1 MMQPTSNSAPAGFR
15 RSVYNFL
22 LNDQQSEGARSSLDR
37 FLFLLILLN
46 LFALLLES
54 APVLAA
60 EYAQAFYWFD
70 VFSVSVF
77 SVEYLL
83 RIYLAP
89 EDPEYGAAK
98 SPRWA
103 YISSFHGIV
112 DLPEGSEPEV
122 TARLEESF
130 EALRAAGAQVIVSA
144 RQPQTVQDWAARDAG
159 VRWQPI
165 DVTDTNS
172 VHTAAQAVLAEGPL
186 DMVLYCAGHYRAL
199 RAAQW
204 SLDEMLRHEQVNYTG
219 ALQVLDAVLPVL
231 MAQGHGH
238 ISLVSS
244 VAGWRGLPQS
254 LAYGP
259 TKAALTHLGESLY
272 MDLQDHGVGVSVIHP
287 GFVATPLTAQNQFS
301 MPALMRPE
309 DAAAAM
315 LRGWARGQF
324 DIHFPKRFTGV
335 LKLLRVL
342 PYALYFPLV
351 RRATGL

>member
-1 MMQPTSNSAPAGFR
+1 MSQPPLIPSPVAAAPTDARVTPSAAASVAAAGPATAGTAT
-15 RSVYNFL
+15 V
-22 LNDQQSEGARSSLDR
+22 ARQ
-37 FLFLLILLN
+37 
-46 LFALLLES
+46 
-54 APVLAA
+54 PAA
-60 EYAQAFYWFD
+60 ETSATHRQGRRRWLQLNVPMREWAGRRVWLVGASTGIGLACAQ
-70 VFSVSVF
+70 
-77 SVEYLL
+77 
-83 RIYLAP
+83 
-89 EDPEYGAAK
+89 
-98 SPRWA
+98 
-103 YISSFHGIV
+103 
-112 DLPEGSEPEV
+112 
-122 TARLEESF
+122 
-130 EALRAAGAQVIVSA
+130 ALRAAGAQVIVSA
-144 RQPQTVQDWAARDAG
+144 RQPQTVLDWAARDAG

-165 DVTDTNS
+165 DVTDTIS
-172 VHTAAQAVLAEGPL
+172 VHTAAQVVLAEGPL

-219 ALQVLDAVLPVL
+219 ALQVLDAVLPAL

-335 LKLLRVL
+335 LKLLRML